1 MIFVTG
7 ASGLVGSHLIQ
18 SLIEKGVLV
27 RALYRQTI
35 PNFKGAEKVNWIKGD
50 ILEVASL
57 EEAMKGVSQVYHC
70 AAIVSFSPK
79 QAAIML
85 HANVE
90 GTANVVNACIRHEI
104 QKLVYVSSVAALGRI
119 RQGAPVDEHMNWTP
133 ETSNSIYGKSKY
145 LAEMEVW
152 RGMGEGLNVAI
163 VNPVIILGAGDWNK
177 GSSEI
182 FKSAYDEFPWYTTG
196 ISGFVDV
203 MDVIDAMQI
212 LMQSDEQGQRYIIS
226 GTNLP
231 YREIFTLIA
240 KAFNKRPPSKKVT
253 PLLAALVWRLEAIKG
268 FITGKTPLL
277 TKETAATAQ
286 AIVHF
291 DNTKFL
297 KAFPAFKYR
306 NMEETINRTCAELKE
321 LHHLKY

>member
-18 SLIEKGVLV
+18 SLIEKGMPV

-35 PNFKGAEKVNWIKGD
+35 PTFKGAEKVSWIKGD
-50 ILEVASL
+50 ILDIAIL
-57 EEAMKGVSQVYHC
+57 EEAMQGISQVYHC

-79 QAAIML
+79 QADTML

-90 GTANVVNACIRHEI
+90 GTANVVNACLQHKI

-119 RQGAPVDEHMNWTP
+119 RQGAPVDETMNWTP
-133 ETSNSIYGKSKY
+133 ETSNSIYGKSKF

-182 FKSAYDEFPWYTTG
+182 FKSAYNEFPWYTTG
-196 ISGFVDV
+196 VSGFVDV
-203 MDVIDAMQI
+203 MDVVDAMQI
-212 LMQSDEQGQRYIIS
+212 LMQSDVQGQRYILS
-226 GTNLP
+226 GANLP
-231 YREIFTLIA
+231 YQEIFTRIA
-240 KAFNKRPPSKKVT
+240 NAFNKRPPSKKVT
-253 PLLAALVWRLEAIKG
+253 PLLAAIVWRLEAVKG
-268 FITGKTPLL
+268 FFTGKTPLL

-286 AIVHF
+286 AVVNF

-297 KAFPAFKYR
+297 KAFPSFTYR
-306 NMEETINRTCAELKE
+306 TIEDTINRTCAELKE
-321 LHHLKY
+321 LHHLK

>member
-18 SLIEKGVLV
+18 SLIEKGMTV

-35 PNFKGAEKVNWIKGD
+35 PTFKGAEKVSWVKGD
-50 ILEVASL
+50 ILDIVTL
-57 EEAMKGVSQVYHC
+57 EEAIKGITQVYHC

-79 QAAIML
+79 HAATML

-90 GTANVVNACIRHEI
+90 GTANVVNACIQHKI

-119 RQGAPVDEHMNWTP
+119 RQGAPVDENMNWTP
-133 ETSNSIYGKSKY
+133 ETSNSIYGKSKF

-182 FKSAYDEFPWYTTG
+182 FKSAYNEFPWYTKG
-196 ISGFVDV
+196 VSGFVDV
-203 MDVIDAMQI
+203 MDVIDAMQL
-212 LMQSDEQGQRYIIS
+212 LMQSDVQGQRYIIS
-226 GTNLP
+226 GANLP
-231 YREIFTLIA
+231 YQEIFTLIA

-253 PLLAALVWRLEAIKG
+253 PILAAIVWRLEAVKG
-268 FITGKTPLL
+268 FFTGKTPLL

-286 AIVHF
+286 AVVNF

-297 KAFPAFKYR
+297 KAFPEFKYR
-306 NMEETINRTCAELKE
+306 TMEETINRTCAELKE
-321 LHHLKY
+321 LHQLK